1 MPHNWAAHMP
11 GSWAISGFAMG
22 IADIGIC
29 GACRAHGSED
39 GAPKLPFSLICILAF
54 ESFNGIN
61 PGINM
66 V

>member
-1 MPHNWAAHMP
+1 
-11 GSWAISGFAMG
+11 MG

-29 GACRAHGSED
+29 GAWRAQGSED
-39 GAPKLPFSLICILAF
+39 GAPKLPLNLICIVAF